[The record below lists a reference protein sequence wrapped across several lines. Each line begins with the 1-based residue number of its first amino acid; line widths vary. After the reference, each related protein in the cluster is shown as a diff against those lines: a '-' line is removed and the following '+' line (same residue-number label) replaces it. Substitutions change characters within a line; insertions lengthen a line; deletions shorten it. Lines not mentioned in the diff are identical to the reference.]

1 MGRSASF
8 CLLKEMKKNSS
19 FHAPAGSLW
28 GLDSPLSSPGTQ
40 LSRHPERVRT
50 VFGSNSTVK
59 LPSEYQAKS
68 CSLTSEKGLKKQQ
81 ETNARISKDEGQGPY
96 DEFHKLSRA
105 NGESRQLLNAKGSE
119 EEIEGKKEQ
128 SKVSENQM
136 VITEPQMHR
145 GSNQGTRTRKSLDQ
159 PPATAVG
166 ARNSNY

>member
-1 MGRSASF
+1 M
-8 CLLKEMKKNSS
+8 
-19 FHAPAGSLW
+19 
-28 GLDSPLSSPGTQ
+28 
-40 LSRHPERVRT
+40 RT

-59 LPSEYQAKS
+59 LPSEYQTRS
-68 CSLTSEKGLKKQQ
+68 CSPTSEKGLKKQQ

-96 DEFHKLSRA
+96 EEFHKLSRA
-105 NGESRQLLNAKGSE
+105 NGESRRLLNAKGSE

-136 VITEPQMHR
+136 VITEPQMHL